1 MENFEIL
8 TVLGEGSFGTVSKAK
23 NIKTNEIVAIK
34 KMKKKYFSWEECLN
48 LREVNSLKKLTQNEN
63 IIKLKEIIL
72 DKDTLYLIFEYMEM
86 NLLELLNSYQDGKKM
101 TEDQI
106 RSIIKQTLQG
116 VAYMHK
122 YGFFH
127 RDFKPENLL
136 INGDEVKIADFGL
149 AREIRSLPPYTDYV
163 ATRWYRAPEILLRST
178 SYNSPVDI
186 WAIGTLMAEMY
197 NNNPLFPGL
206 SDKDQIIKICS
217 ILGSQNLLNWEE
229 AKHLLKK
236 IDLKI
241 PYLTEV
247 PLQNIIINASPDA
260 LDLMSLMLQWD
271 PNKRET
277 AQYLLTHPF
286 FLRHEN
292 NSKCRLVTP
301 EIMKSTII
309 HDKKVKRYSKVE
321 DVIDFNE
328 CNILFCNF
336 LRY

>member
-1 MENFEIL
+1 MDNFEIISII
-8 TVLGEGSFGTVSKAK
+8 GEGSFGSVSKAK

-48 LREVNSLKKLTQNEN
+48 LREVSSLMKLKEHEN

-72 DKDTLYLIFEYMEM
+72 DKDILYLIFEYMEM
-86 NLLELLNSYQDGKKM
+86 NLLELLNSSQDQKKL

-106 RSIIKQTLQG
+106 RAIIKQTLQG

-136 INGDEVKIADFGL
+136 INGEEVKIADFGL
-149 AREIRSLPPYTDYV
+149 AREVRSLPPYTDYV

-178 SYNSPVDI
+178 YYNSPVDI
-186 WAIGTLMAEMY
+186 WAIGTLMAELY
-197 NNNPLFPGL
+197 NNNPLFPGS
-206 SDKDQIIKICS
+206 SDKDQVIKICS
-217 ILGSQNLLNWEE
+217 VLGSQNLLNWEE
-229 AKHLLKK
+229 GKQLLKK

-241 PYLTEV
+241 PNLNEV
-247 PLQNIIINASPDA
+247 PLQNIIINASADA

-277 AQYLLTHPF
+277 AQYLLNHPF
-286 FLRHEN
+286 FVRFDN
-292 NSKCRLVTP
+292 NLKCRLVTP
-301 EIMKSTII
+301 EIMKSNIL
-309 HDKKVKRYSKVE
+309 HDKKGRKFSAIE
-321 DVIDFNE
+321 DSSAFED
-328 CNILFCNF
+328 CNII
-336 LRY
+336 Y

>member
-1 MENFEIL
+1 MNNFEIL
-8 TVLGEGSFGTVSKAK
+8 SIIGEGAFGSVSKAR

-34 KMKKKYFSWEECLN
+34 KMKKKYSSWDECLN
-48 LREVNSLKKLTQNEN
+48 LREVKSLNKLCQCEN

-72 DKDTLYLIFEYMEM
+72 DKETLYLVFEYMEM
-86 NLLELLNSYQDGKKM
+86 NLLELLNSHQDEKKL

-106 RSIIKQTLQG
+106 RSIIKDTLKG

-136 INGDEVKIADFGL
+136 INGEEVKIADFGL

-163 ATRWYRAPEILLRST
+163 ATRWYRAPEIILRST
-178 SYNSPVDI
+178 YYNSPVDI
-186 WAIGTLMAEMY
+186 WAIGAMMAELY
-197 NNNPLFPGL
+197 NNHPIFPGNN
-206 SDKDQIIKICS
+206 DKDQLIKICS
-217 ILGSQNLLNWEE
+217 VLGTQNFLNWEDG
-229 AKHLLKK
+229 KQLLKK

-241 PYLTEV
+241 PFLNEV
-247 PLQNIIINASPDA
+247 PLQNIIIGASSEA

-286 FLRHEN
+286 FVRHEN
-292 NSKCRLVTP
+292 MSKCRLVTP
-301 EIMKSTII
+301 EIMKSNIL
-309 HDKKVKRYSKVE
+309 HDKKGRKYSKVE
-321 DVIDFNE
+321 DASDFND
-328 CNILFCNF
+328 CN
-336 LRY
+336 